1 MTQKTI
7 EPAGHPG
14 DHELAEALAAARKG
28 DRVRARE
35 LAWASLR
42 ANRERD
48 SAWLLLA
55 SLADSNDDAALCLR
69 QVLAHDPEN
78 EFARKWLARIGAA
91 VVRRAPEPPPSEA
104 ERFQPEPPPAA
115 VSRPRPRVLVVDDSA
130 TVRRL
135 VALALER
142 HGCEVIGAAS
152 GIEALGVVG
161 HSTPDLVFL
170 DVGLPHLDGNQICRA
185 LKRNERT
192 RDVPVVMLTGRQG
205 MIDRLR
211 GRVAGASDYLTKP
224 VDPKALIE
232 VVKLH
237 LPQLG
242 EPR

>member
-1 MTQKTI
+1 MPHKTI
-7 EPAGHPG
+7 VDTGRPG
-14 DHELAEALAAARKG
+14 DRELAEALTAARQG
-28 DRVRARE
+28 DRARARE

-42 ANRERD
+42 ENRERD

-55 SLADSNDDAALCLR
+55 SLAESDDDAALCLR
-69 QVLAHDPEN
+69 QVLARDPDN
-78 EFARKWLARIGAA
+78 SFARSWLARIEDA
-91 VVRRAPEPPPSEA
+91 VVRLAPEPPPAQA
-104 ERFQPEPPPAA
+104 ERFRPEPPAVP

-237 LPQLG
+237 LPDLG

>member
-7 EPAGHPG
+7 DPVDHPG
-14 DHELAEALAAARKG
+14 DRELAEALAAARKG

-55 SLADSNDDAALCLR
+55 SLADSDDDAALCLR
-69 QVLAHDPEN
+69 QVLAHDPGN
-78 EFARKWLARIGAA
+78 EFARKWLARIDEA

-104 ERFQPEPPPAA
+104 ARFQPEPPAA
-115 VSRPRPRVLVVDDSA
+115 PVSRPRPRVLVVDDSA